1 MGDTE
6 IIERR
11 IRIGERISS
20 ARVEK
25 GYTLRQLAEV
35 SGVSSQNLTKIE
47 HGKYNVSIDIL
58 GKICN
63 ALDISIELK

>member
-1 MGDTE
+1 MDE
-6 IIERR
+6 NR
-11 IRIGERISS
+11 IRIGIMLTE
-20 ARVEK
+20 ARNKK